1 MVGDP
6 RAQPKTGMPVT
17 MGAGGVA
24 KVLCKGARSAGYH
37 SSGQERNG
45 TMSTSSMKGTTCYKR
60 MGGRIACFM
69 LVAVAAICGI
79 ASQYQ
84 VACHANDVPTW
95 RTLVPQLLSDIQLG
109 KIGPHRF
116 QQLCGQPSIRVNH
129 QDYFGLFYTD
139 RNVVVL
145 FRHRAPGV
153 ERVEAAR
160 QYPYAPFDQASF
172 WEINPGHMLA
182 PEVALEALNYKSLDS

>member
-1 MVGDP
+1 
-6 RAQPKTGMPVT
+6 
-17 MGAGGVA
+17 
-24 KVLCKGARSAGYH
+24 
-37 SSGQERNG
+37 
-45 TMSTSSMKGTTCYKR
+45 MSTSSMKYTTGYKR
-60 MGGRIACFM
+60 VGRRIAYFM

-95 RTLVPQLLSDIQLG
+95 RTQVPQLLSDIQLG
-109 KIGPHRF
+109 KMGPHRF
-116 QQLCGQPSIRVNH
+116 QQLCGQPSMRVNH
-129 QDYFGLFYTD
+129 QNYFGLFYTD

-145 FRHRAPGV
+145 FRHRAPAA

-172 WEINPGHMLA
+172 REINPSHILA
-182 PEVALEALNYKSLDS
+182 PEVALEALNCNSSG